1 MFSNSE
7 ESIFGN
13 TDIKDDSPVSAED
26 FSFSW
31 LSDSSYQSFAQ
42 DHGKRSVSDVKPCQV
57 ACKRPRQT
65 EESTWLNS
73 YEEHPFSIAA
83 ETSASGFILC
93 LPITIIYANNN
104 MNCSG
109 RFLWVIMIVGFQL

>member
-7 ESIFGN
+7 ESNFGN
-13 TDIKDDSPVSAED
+13 AELKDDSQVSAED

-31 LSDSSYQSFAQ
+31 LSDSSYRFSAL
-42 DHGKRSVSDVKPCQV
+42 DHGKRPVSDVKSCQV

-73 YEEHPFSIAA
+73 YEEHPSSIAA

-93 LPITIIYANNN
+93 LPITVIYAINN

-109 RFLWVIMIVGFQL
+109 RFLWVIMLVGFQL